1 MKTLPAPLANA
12 LVGLFLIAVIVAI
25 MYFMPAGTLSWGS
38 LSFAQQE
45 SVTVTGYAQKQ
56 ENNQVAEFNAGVN
69 ARNVDK
75 EAAITQVNE
84 TMEIIVQSVKDFG
97 IAAEDIQTQNLS
109 VYKYERP
116 PFEAVSGSDQPQW
129 EANNSIQ
136 ITLRDV
142 ARAQELASL
151 LTSSGATNVY
161 GPNFHL
167 DDTTASEGELLQKA
181 IMNAQEK
188 AQKVAESSGQELG
201 KMVTVVE
208 AGSNYSPMFAAMEAR
223 GMGGGGGAPVEAG
236 SSTVSKTVS
245 VTFELE

>member
-1 MKTLPAPLANA
+1 MKPLPSPIANA
-12 LVGLFLIAVIVAI
+12 LVGLFLIGVVVAI
-25 MYFMPAGTLSWGS
+25 MYFVPAEKLSWGS

-45 SVTVTGYAQKQ
+45 TVTVTGFAQKQ
-56 ENNQVAEFNAGVN
+56 ESNQVAEFNAGVN

-75 EAAITQVNE
+75 DAAIKQVNDAM
-84 TMEIIVQSVKDFG
+84 TTIVQSIKDFG

-129 EANNSIQ
+129 EANNSIR
-136 ITLRDV
+136 ITLRDIT
-142 ARAQELASL
+142 RAQELAGV

-167 DDTTASEGELLQKA
+167 DDTSASEGELLQKA
-181 IMNAQEK
+181 IVNAREK

-201 KMVTVVE
+201 EMVTVVE
-208 AGSNYSPMFAAMEAR
+208 GGGNYSPIFAAMESR
-223 GMGGGGGAPVEAG
+223 GMGGGGAPVEGG
-236 SSTVSKTVS
+236 SSTVSKTVT
-245 VTFELE
+245 VTFELK